1 LFYGLLIVVIIL
13 FMPEGILGYLKVGK
27 SGAPD
32 SLKPDSSKELKPAS
46 LELKGVE

>member
-1 LFYGLLIVVIIL
+1 VGIIL

-27 SGAPD
+27 SGAQ
-32 SLKPDSSKELKPAS
+32 KESSQELKPTS